1 MTWRGISAR
10 PYGSEAAA
18 RDFAARNAGAAS
30 AAAAAAAATAADE
43 GDKRGASAAS
53 AAAAAA
59 LKPVSR
65 QKGAPNTDDPA
76 APALLATLCGRAE
89 HELLATS
96 YDAS

>member
-30 AAAAAAAATAADE
+30 AAAAAAAAATAADE
-43 GDKRGASAAS
+43 GDKRGAAAAS

-65 QKGAPNTDDPA
+65 EKGAPNTDDPA
-76 APALLATLCGRAE
+76 APALLATLCGRAS
-89 HELLATS
+89 H
-96 YDAS
+96 